1 LKVQVDDR
9 DIEGLS
15 IQLIP
20 PRSLKGMAEVEE
32 KALPSSGVRVQ
43 LVPFF
48 PQMPLYAVSRADGR
62 FEFPLIGA
70 ERYRVKVYPESG
82 FYLKE
87 IRFGD
92 AIAKDGTI
100 TLEGA
105 AGDLVLMLSA
115 RGAHLTGKVSAMGDQ
130 MDLTGGKVLTPQVVL
145 VPNGAPGEARLATL
159 DQNGAFSLSDIA
171 PGDYKLYAFE
181 DVPDGAWED
190 FDFMKEVSSAGMD
203 IHLAEGEV
211 KSVDAPVV
219 FKSALAATLKKL
231 GME

>member
-1 LKVQVDDR
+1 MVQ
-9 DIEGLS
+9 
-15 IQLIP
+15 
-20 PRSLKGMAEVEE
+20 VEE
-32 KALPSSGVRVQ
+32 KASPPSGVRVQ

-48 PQMPLYAVSRADGR
+48 PQMPIYAISRADGS
-62 FEFPLIGA
+62 FDFPLIGA

-87 IRFGD
+87 IRYGD
-92 AIAKDGTI
+92 AISKDGTI
-100 TLEGA
+100 DLRGA
-105 AGDLVLMLSA
+105 ASDLVLTLSA
-115 RGAHLTGKVSAMGDQ
+115 RGAYLTGKVTKTGDQ
-130 MDLTGGKVLTPQVVL
+130 KDLAGGKVSTPQVVL
-145 VPNGAPGEARLATL
+145 APNGAPGDARLATL

-190 FDFMKEVSSAGMD
+190 SDFMKEVSGAGTD

-211 KSVDAPVV
+211 KSVEPPLVLR
-219 FKSALAATLKKL
+219 SAVAATLKKL